1 MKSTIVTIAAV
12 ALLGCGDSTGP
23 AVAVTLNLHSV
34 DGVTLPVK
42 LTTPGGKLVNLVG
55 GKLQGTNWGH
65 ACGIVLRLAEG
76 PITAGDVSNCKLF
89 PGKDYIVT
97 TTLPDSRFPAGQHEY
112 RFVP

>member
-1 MKSTIVTIAAV
+1 MKSTTLIIAV
-12 ALLGCGDSTGP
+12 IALLGCGDSTGP

-34 DGVTLPVK
+34 DGVVVPVQ
-42 LTTPGGKLVNLVG
+42 LVTPGGKLVTLAG
-55 GKLQGTNWGH
+55 GKLQGTSWGH

-76 PITAGDVSNCKLF
+76 PITAGDVSDCKLV
-89 PGKDYIVT
+89 PGKERIVT